1 MTGQLKA
8 MWGDL
13 WYWEEDKAMQIND
26 GLEIPDFLKRNL
38 ANDLGEPNPERNVAG
53 ESPPPT
59 SNLGSPTPTVDA
71 LAIVS
76 KYIELRDYVEAE
88 TKAFNERLA
97 PVNNA
102 MEVLSAA
109 AGEMMRTT
117 KQTKLSTEAGTA
129 YEVPGLRV
137 TCQDVT
143 TFHEWVFKYEQRAF
157 LTAHVNKEAVQAH
170 MDAHEGDIPPGL
182 KTETYTKIN
191 FRRK

>member
-13 WYWEEDKAMQIND
+13 WYWEQDKAMQVDD
-26 GLEIPDFLKRNL
+26 GLGIPDFLKRNR
-38 ANDLGEPNPERNVAG
+38 ANDLGEINLERNVAG
-53 ESPPPT
+53 KSSHPSSNQASPQ
-59 SNLGSPTPTVDA
+59 SIDA
-71 LAIVS
+71 LTIVS
-76 KYIELRDYVEAE
+76 KYIELRDYVEAQ
-88 TKAFNERLA
+88 TKTFNERLA
-97 PVNNA
+97 PIHNA

-129 YEVPGLRV
+129 YEVPSLRV

-143 TFHEWVFKYEQRAF
+143 TFHEWVFKYEQRQF
-157 LTAHVNKEAVQAH
+157 LTAHVAKEAVQLY
-170 MDAHEGDIPPGL
+170 MDAHEGAIPPGL

>member
-13 WYWEEDKAMQIND
+13 WYWEQDKAMQVDD
-26 GLEIPDFLKRNL
+26 GLGIPDFLKRNR
-38 ANDLGEPNPERNVAG
+38 ANDLGEINLERNVAG
-53 ESPPPT
+53 KSSHPSSNQASPQ
-59 SNLGSPTPTVDA
+59 SIDA
-71 LAIVS
+71 LTIVS
-76 KYIELRDYVEAE
+76 KYIELRDYVEAQ
-88 TKAFNERLA
+88 TKTFNERLA
-97 PVNNA
+97 PIHNA

-129 YEVPGLRV
+129 YETDGLRV

-143 TFHEWVFKYEQRAF
+143 TFHDWVFKYEQRQF
-157 LTAHVNKEAVQAH
+157 LTAHVAKEAVQLY

>member
-1 MTGQLKA
+1 MTGQLKT

-53 ESPPPT
+53 ESPHPT
-59 SNLGSPTPTVDA
+59 SNLGSPDPITA

-157 LTAHVNKEAVQAH
+157 LTAHVSKEAVQAH